1 MAGVPRSAKL
11 LRIKAFSSEVEAGSR
26 EENASKPKIKSSVPI
41 LSEWSLGIAVIDKLR
56 ALRHAS
62 TMSSAPPASARDLL
76 GHRPFL
82 FFLSSRSLSR
92 FSSQI
97 GAVAIGWQIYELT
110 GSAFDLGMVGLVQ
123 FLPTALLVFV
133 AGHAA
138 DRFERKRVVQTCQ
151 VAEALTALFL
161 AASTF
166 AGTISEIQIFVATFV
181 LGIAG
186 AFESPA
192 TAALLPLIA
201 PQGSLQRATAVSS
214 GAAQVATITGPALG
228 GFAYALMPSAPY
240 AVMLVFWLLGAALT
254 GGIGRLQQAPVKGE
268 SSDDLFAGVTFIRSN
283 PAILGTISL
292 DLFAVLFGG
301 VTALLPI
308 YARDILQTGPLGL
321 GVLRAAP
328 AVGALLMTMVLAR
341 HTINRRVGMRMF
353 QAVIVFGVA
362 TVVFALSQWMWL
374 SALALAVLGAADTI
388 SVVIRFSLVQLA
400 TPDEM
405 RGRVGAVNFL
415 FINASNQLGQFESG
429 VAAALLGT
437 VPSAVLGGVAT
448 VAVALLWMKLFPT
461 LRNVERLE

>member
-1 MAGVPRSAKL
+1 MPSATTVGV
-11 LRIKAFSSEVEAGSR
+11 
-26 EENASKPKIKSSVPI
+26 
-41 LSEWSLGIAVIDKLR
+41 
-56 ALRHAS
+56 
-62 TMSSAPPASARDLL
+62 RDLL
-76 GHRPFL
+76 GHRSFL

-97 GAVAIGWQIYELT
+97 GAVAIGWQIYDLT
-110 GSAFDLGMVGLVQ
+110 GSAFALGMVGLVQ

-138 DRFERKRVVQTCQ
+138 DRFERRRVVQVCQ
-151 VAEALTALFL
+151 FAEVLTALFL
-161 AASTF
+161 AVSTF
-166 AGTISEIQIFVATFV
+166 AGTVSELQIFAATFV

-201 PQGSLQRATAVSS
+201 PSGSLQRATAISS
-214 GAAQVATITGPALG
+214 GAAQIATITGPALG
-228 GFAYALMPSAPY
+228 GFAYAVMPSLAY
-240 AVMLVFWLLGAALT
+240 AVMTVFWLFGMVLT
-254 GGIGRLQQAPVKGE
+254 GGIGRLPQAPAKNDA
-268 SSDDLFAGVTFIRSN
+268 SSDDLYAGVTFVRSN

-301 VTALLPI
+301 VAALLPI

-321 GVLRAAP
+321 GILRAAP
-328 AVGALLMTMVLAR
+328 AVGAFLMTMVLAR
-341 HTINRRVGMRMF
+341 HTINRRVGIRMF
-353 QAVIVFGVA
+353 QSVIVFGLA
-362 TVVFALSQWMWL
+362 TIVFALSHWMWL
-374 SALALAVLGAADTI
+374 SVLALAILGAADTI

-400 TPDEM
+400 TPDDM

-448 VAVALLWMKLFPT
+448 VAIALLWMKLFPT
-461 LRNVERLE
+461 LRNVEKLE